1 MALWYCNP
9 RRLINHKWVVQ
20 WRHSSNANFWKA
32 HSWPV
37 QSTAFFPSLNYQGI
51 IEHNLG
57 ISNVYPDNSYPT
69 CSSGMVFPLLHPSH
83 TSVKSH
89 PFLIQ
94 TPRSWLPTQYELSY
108 HIYNMNIIYTIWIIK
123 YYSYWLAKKHTSRD
137 KARIHKNKLI

>member
-83 TSVKSH
+83 TSVNS
-89 PFLIQ
+89 LI
-94 TPRSWLPTQYELSY
+94 LSSSK
-108 HIYNMNIIYTIWIIK
+108 HLGADCLHNMNYHIIYTIWI
-123 YYSYWLAKKHTSRD
+123 SYTQYELSNTILIDWPRNIPAETRLGYI
-137 KARIHKNKLI
+137 RIN